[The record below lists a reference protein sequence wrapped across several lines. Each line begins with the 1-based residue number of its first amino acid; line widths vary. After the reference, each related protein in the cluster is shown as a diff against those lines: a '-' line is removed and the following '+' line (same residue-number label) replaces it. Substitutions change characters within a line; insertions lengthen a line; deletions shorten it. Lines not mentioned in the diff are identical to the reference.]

1 MQILQRQGLYFHAD
15 NYTST
20 VDKTL
25 SFGGTNVEIKLTGD
39 YFDTTL
45 KSAID
50 FSKNNDATFLSP
62 FDDLAVIEGQATVLD
77 EILDQSGP

>member
-1 MQILQRQGLYFHAD
+1 MPTTTPQQKI
-15 NYTST
+15 
-20 VDKTL
+20 DKTL

-50 FSKNNDATFLSP
+50 FAK
-62 FDDLAVIEGQATVLD
+62 IWKG
-77 EILDQSGP
+77 